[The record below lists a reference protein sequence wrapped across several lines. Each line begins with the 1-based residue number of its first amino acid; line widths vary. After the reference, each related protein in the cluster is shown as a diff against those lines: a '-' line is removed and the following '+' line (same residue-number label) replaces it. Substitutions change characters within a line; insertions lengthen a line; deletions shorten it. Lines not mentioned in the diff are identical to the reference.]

1 MKSIQITSIDW
12 QELAKRYNELFQK
25 NISFQGSSAEIL
37 EKGEKECE
45 VRIELYVSTPNETP
59 SLVYDTYSNTYRL
72 YYDNDNKL
80 CYTSTNSS
88 KRPPMKKANIAIGYY
103 ELIGINTDYIQ
114 PFIES
119 L

>member
-1 MKSIQITSIDW
+1 MKAIQITTIDW
-12 QELAKRYNELFQK
+12 QELAKRYNDFFKK
-25 NISFQGSSAEIL
+25 NISFQGSSAEITQ
-37 EKGEKECE
+37 EGEDYE

-59 SLVYDTYSNTYRL
+59 SLVYDNYSNTYRL
-72 YYDNDNKL
+72 YYDNDHKL